1 MSFDSTVRLRRNP
14 IFLRKTAMVEPSEL
28 SLMQALPIDG
38 ILESLRIGVGFLWT
52 AAWAIIMGLVITS
65 LVQVY
70 VSKERMASVLGEG
83 DLAGLTRATAFGAAS
98 SGCSFG
104 AVAIGKGLFKK
115 GAHAVNFLAFMF
127 ASTNLIVELGLM
139 ILILLGWEFLLAELL
154 GGLVLIA
161 VMAVIVHLTL
171 PETLFDEVRRTLEE
185 RDRESGT
192 TEDPTCGM
200 EGKDEYSIATDGGET
215 LTFCSEGC
223 METYRQQTASRG
235 GWYAELRSW
244 GGWYKVGNQYRKEW
258 SMIWK
263 DVIAGFLISGFVI
276 VFVPQRVWNALFLEG
291 DGLLVTAE
299 NAVMGVAIAV
309 ISFVGSMGNVP
320 FAVALWGGGISF
332 AGVIAFVYADL
343 ITIPVLN
350 VYRKYYGWRV
360 MLYILGV
367 FFVTM
372 AFTGFLMELLFDALG
387 IVPNLAGGETATDR
401 TYFERNYTFYLNL
414 IAFALSGF
422 LLYVYRRGLG
432 APGEYRDPV
441 CGMRTDD
448 TGPAATHD
456 GTTYYFCS
464 ETCAETFETD
474 PATYATDRP
483 MVHTDGAHDHDHH

>member
-1 MSFDSTVRLRRNP
+1 M
-14 IFLRKTAMVEPSEL
+14 EP
-28 SLMQALPIDG
+28 MAIDG
-38 ILESLRIGVGFLWT
+38 VLEALRIGVGFLWT
-52 AAWAIIMGLVITS
+52 AAWAIIVGLTITS

-70 VSKERMASVLGEG
+70 VSKERMARVLGEG
-83 DLAGLTRATAFGAAS
+83 DLNGLAKATAFGAAS

-154 GGLVLIA
+154 GGLGLIA

-171 PETLFDEVRRTLEE
+171 PENLFDEVRATLNE
-185 RDRESGT
+185 RDRESGS

-200 EGKDEYSIATDGGET
+200 EGKDEYTLTTDGGET
-215 LTFCSEGC
+215 LEFCSEGC
-223 METYRQQTASRG
+223 LETYRQEMSSRG
-235 GWYAELRSW
+235 GWREELLAW
-244 GGWYKVGNQYRKEW
+244 GGWYKLGNQYRKEW
-258 SMIWK
+258 SMIWT
-263 DVIAGFLISGFVI
+263 DVVAGFLISGFVI
-276 VFVPQRVWNALFLEG
+276 VFVPQWVWNLLFVKG

-299 NAVMGVAIAV
+299 NAIMGVTIAI

-343 ITIPVLN
+343 ITVPVLN
-350 VYRKYYGWRV
+350 VYRKYYGWQV
-360 MLYILGV
+360 MLYILAV

-372 AFTGFLMELLFDALG
+372 AFTGFLMELLFDSFG
-387 IVPNLAGGETATDR
+387 IVPDLAGGETATEQ
-401 TYFERNYTFYLNL
+401 TYFELDYTFYLNL
-414 IAFALSGF
+414 VAFSLSGF

-432 APGEYRDPV
+432 APGQYRDPV

-448 TGPAATHD
+448 DGPSASHG

-464 ETCAETFETD
+464 NACKRRFEDD
-474 PATYATDRP
+474 PGKYADRRP
-483 MVHTDGAHDHDHH
+483 QVRDQGHDHDH

>member
-1 MSFDSTVRLRRNP
+1 
-14 IFLRKTAMVEPSEL
+14 
-28 SLMQALPIDG
+28 MQAT
-38 ILESLRIGVGFLWT
+38 ILNGVLEALHIGVGFLWT
-52 AAWAIIMGLVITS
+52 AVWAIIMGLTITS

-70 VSKERMASVLGEG
+70 VSKERMAQLLGEG
-83 DLAGLTRATAFGAAS
+83 DFAGVAKATVFGAAS

-104 AVAIGKGLFKK
+104 AVAIAKGLFKK
-115 GAHAVNFLAFMF
+115 GAHAVNFMAFMF

-139 ILILLGWEFLLAELL
+139 ILILLGWEFLVAELL
-154 GGLVLIA
+154 GGLILIA

-171 PETLFDEVRRTLEE
+171 PESLFDEIRATLTAH
-185 RDRESGT
+185 DRESGV

-200 EGKDEYSIATDGGET
+200 EGKDEYTLTTDGGET
-215 LTFCSEGC
+215 LKFCSEGC
-223 METYRQQTASRG
+223 METYLQETSSNG
-235 GWYAELRSW
+235 GWREELLSW
-244 GGWYKVGNQYRKEW
+244 GGWYKIGNQYRKEW

-276 VFVPQRVWNALFLEG
+276 VFVPQWVWNTLFIQG

-299 NAVMGVAIAV
+299 NAIMGVTIAV

-350 VYRKYYGWRV
+350 IYRKYYGWKI

-372 AFTGFLMELLFDALG
+372 AFTGFLMELLFDAFG
-387 IVPNLAGGETATDR
+387 IVPDLAGGETAAEQ
-401 TYFERNYTFYLNL
+401 TYFELNYTFYLNL
-414 IAFALSGF
+414 IAFTLSGF
-422 LLYVYRRGLG
+422 LLFVYRRGLG
-432 APGEYRDPV
+432 APGQYRDPV
-441 CGMRTDD
+441 CGMRADD
-448 TGPAATHD
+448 DGPSTSHE

-464 ETCAETFETD
+464 NACKRAFEDDPGTFAEQGPQVTS
-474 PATYATDRP
+474 
-483 MVHTDGAHDHDHH
+483 HGHNHDH

>member
-1 MSFDSTVRLRRNP
+1 
-14 IFLRKTAMVEPSEL
+14 
-28 SLMQALPIDG
+28 MQVTMIEG
-38 ILESLRIGVGFLWT
+38 ILEALRIGVGFLWT
-52 AAWAIIMGLVITS
+52 AAWAIIMGLTITS

-70 VSKERMASVLGEG
+70 VSKERMAQVLGDG
-83 DLAGLTRATAFGAAS
+83 DLSGLTKATAFGAAS

-154 GGLVLIA
+154 GGLILIA
-161 VMAVIVHLTL
+161 IMAVIVHLTL
-171 PETLFDEVRRTLEE
+171 PENLFDEVRETLNE
-185 RDRESGT
+185 RDRESGI

-200 EGKDEYSIATDGGET
+200 EGKDEYTLTTDGGET
-215 LTFCSEGC
+215 LKFCSEGC
-223 METYRQQTASRG
+223 METYRQEKSSRG
-235 GWYAELRSW
+235 GWREELLSW
-244 GGWYKVGNQYRKEW
+244 GGWYKIGNQYRKEW

-276 VFVPQRVWNALFLEG
+276 VFIPQWVWNTLFIQG

-299 NAVMGVAIAV
+299 HAIMGVAIAV
-309 ISFVGSMGNVP
+309 LSFVGSMGNVP

-350 VYRKYYGWRV
+350 VYRKYYRWKI

-372 AFTGFLMELLFDALG
+372 AFTGFLMELLFDAFG
-387 IVPNLAGGETATDR
+387 VVPDLAGGETATEQ
-401 TYFERNYTFYLNL
+401 TYFELNYTFYLNL
-414 IAFALSGF
+414 VAFALSGF

-432 APGEYRDPV
+432 APGQYRDPV

-448 TGPAATHD
+448 SEPSTTHD
-456 GTTYYFCS
+456 SETYYFCS
-464 ETCAETFETD
+464 QTCKETFQEKPD
-474 PATYATDRP
+474 EYATGHP
-483 MVHTDGAHDHDHH
+483 MVMEVHDH

>member
-1 MSFDSTVRLRRNP
+1 
-14 IFLRKTAMVEPSEL
+14 
-28 SLMQALPIDG
+28 MQASILDG
-38 ILESLRIGVGFLWT
+38 VLESLRIGVGFLWT
-52 AAWAIIMGLVITS
+52 AAWAIIMGLTITS

-70 VSKERMASVLGEG
+70 VSKERMARVLGDG
-83 DLAGLTRATAFGAAS
+83 DLSGLAKATAFGAAS

-115 GAHAVNFLAFMF
+115 GAHVVNFLAFMF

-161 VMAVIVHLTL
+161 VMAVIVRLTL
-171 PETLFDEVRRTLEE
+171 PESLFDEVRETVNE
-185 RDRESGT
+185 RDRESGV

-200 EGKDEYSIATDGGET
+200 EGTEEHSLTTDGGET
-215 LTFCSEGC
+215 LQFCSAGC
-223 METYRQQTASRG
+223 LETYLQQTSGGG
-235 GWYAELRSW
+235 GWREELRSW
-244 GGWYKVGNQYRKEW
+244 GGWYKIANQYRKEW
-258 SMIWK
+258 SMIWT
-263 DVIAGFLISGFVI
+263 DVVAGFLISGFVI
-276 VFVPQRVWNALFLEG
+276 VFVPQWVWNTLFVQG

-299 NAVMGVAIAV
+299 HAVMGVAIAV
-309 ISFVGSMGNVP
+309 LSFVGSMGNVP

-350 VYRKYYGWRV
+350 VYRKYYGWTV

-387 IVPNLAGGETATDR
+387 IVPDLAGGETATEQ
-401 TYFERNYTFYLNL
+401 TYFELNYTFYLNL
-414 IAFALSGF
+414 VAFALTGF
-422 LLYVYRRGLG
+422 LAYVYRRGLG
-432 APGEYRDPV
+432 APGRYRDPV

-448 TGPAATHD
+448 DGPSASHE

-464 ETCAETFETD
+464 TACERTFEAD
-474 PATYATDRP
+474 PTEFADQRP
-483 MVHTDGAHDHDHH
+483 QMPSHGHGHDH

>member
-1 MSFDSTVRLRRNP
+1 
-14 IFLRKTAMVEPSEL
+14 
-28 SLMQALPIDG
+28 MQATIVDG
-38 ILESLRIGVGFLWT
+38 IFESLRIGFSFLWT

-70 VSKERMASVLGEG
+70 VSKERMARVLGEETVG
-83 DLAGLTRATAFGAAS
+83 GVTKATLFGAAS

-104 AVAIGKGLFKK
+104 AIAIGKGLFKK
-115 GAHAVNFLAFMF
+115 GAHVVNVLAFMF

-139 ILILLGWEFLLAELL
+139 ILILLGWEFLVAELL
-154 GGLVLIA
+154 GGVILIA
-161 VMAVIVHLTL
+161 VMAVLVHLTL
-171 PETLFDEVRRTLEE
+171 PENLFDEVRQTLND
-185 RDRESGT
+185 RDHDHGI

-200 EGKDEYSIATDGGET
+200 EGKDEYSLVTDGGET
-215 LTFCSEGC
+215 LKFCSEGC
-223 METYRQQTASRG
+223 METYEQEAASSG
-235 GWYAELRSW
+235 GWREELLSW

-263 DVIAGFLISGFVI
+263 DVVAGFLISGFVI
-276 VFVPQRVWNALFLEG
+276 VFVPQAVWNTLFLQGEG
-291 DGLLVTAE
+291 VLVSAE
-299 NAVMGVAIAV
+299 NAIMGVAIAV

-350 VYRKYYGWRV
+350 VYRKYYGWKV

-372 AFTGFLMELLFDALG
+372 AFTGFLMEELFNALG
-387 IVPNLAGGETATDR
+387 IVPDLAGGETATEQ
-401 TYFERNYTFYLNL
+401 TYFELNYTFYLNV

-432 APGEYRDPV
+432 APGQYRDPV

-448 TGPAATHD
+448 SGPSITHD
-456 GTTYYFCS
+456 GETYYFCS
-464 ETCAETFETD
+464 ERCKQSFDEHPTEFSDQHPLVSEGG
-474 PATYATDRP
+474 
-483 MVHTDGAHDHDHH
+483 GADSHDH

>member
-1 MSFDSTVRLRRNP
+1 MLATFGTEV
-14 IFLRKTAMVEPSEL
+14 VE
-28 SLMQALPIDG
+28 A
-38 ILESLRIGVGFLWT
+38 LRIGVGFLWT

-70 VSKERMASVLGEG
+70 VSKERMAAVLGDG
-83 DLAGLTRATAFGAAS
+83 DIVGITKATLFGAAS

-115 GAHAVNFLAFMF
+115 GAHVVTFLAFMF

-139 ILILLGWEFLLAELL
+139 ILILLGWEFLVAELL
-154 GGLVLIA
+154 GGLILIA

-171 PETLFDEVRRTLEE
+171 PENLFEEVRTELNQ
-185 RDRESGT
+185 REHDHGVS
-192 TEDPTCGM
+192 EDPTCGM
-200 EGKDEYSIATDGGET
+200 EGTDEFSLVTDGGET
-215 LTFCSEGC
+215 LKFCSEGC
-223 METYRQQTASRG
+223 METYQQEVASSGDWRD
-235 GWYAELRSW
+235 ELKSW

-258 SMIWK
+258 SMLYK

-276 VFVPQRVWNALFLEG
+276 VFVPQWVWNTLFLQG
-291 DGLLVTAE
+291 DGLLVSAE

-320 FAVALWGGGISF
+320 FAVALWGGGVSF

-343 ITIPVLN
+343 ITVPVLN
-350 VYRKYYGWRV
+350 VYRKYYGVKV

-372 AFTGFLMELLFDALG
+372 AFTGFLMEQLFDLLG
-387 IVPNLAGGETATDR
+387 VVPDLASGQTATEQ
-401 TYFERNYTFYLNL
+401 TYFELNYTFYLNL

-422 LLYVYRRGLG
+422 LFYVFRRGLG
-432 APGEYRDPV
+432 APGQYRDPV

-448 TGPAATHD
+448 EGPSVTHD
-456 GTTYYFCS
+456 GETYYFCS
-464 ETCAETFETD
+464 HSCKRVFEKMPTEFATVD
-474 PATYATDRP
+474 P
-483 MVHTDGAHDHDHH
+483 VVSGGHDHH

>member
-1 MSFDSTVRLRRNP
+1 
-14 IFLRKTAMVEPSEL
+14 
-28 SLMQALPIDG
+28 MQASMIDG
-38 ILESLRIGVGFLWT
+38 VLESLRIGVGFLWT
-52 AAWAIIMGLVITS
+52 AAWAIIMGLTITS

-70 VSKERMASVLGEG
+70 VSKERMAQVLGDG
-83 DLAGLTRATAFGAAS
+83 DFSGLTKATLFGAAS

-171 PETLFDEVRRTLEE
+171 PENLFDEVRETLNEQ
-185 RDRESGT
+185 DQASGT
-192 TEDPTCGM
+192 IEDPTCGM
-200 EGKDEYSIATDGGET
+200 EGKDEYTLTTDGGET
-215 LTFCSEGC
+215 LKFCSEGC
-223 METYRQQTASRG
+223 LETYRQQAAGHGSWRD
-235 GWYAELRSW
+235 ELFSW
-244 GGWYKVGNQYRKEW
+244 GGWYKIANQYRKEW

-276 VFVPQRVWNALFLEG
+276 VFVPQWVWNTLFLQG

-299 NAVMGVAIAV
+299 NAIMGVAIAV

-350 VYRKYYGWRV
+350 VYRKYYGWKI

-372 AFTGFLMELLFDALG
+372 AFTGFLMELLFNALD
-387 IVPNLAGGETATDR
+387 IVPNLAGGETATEQ
-401 TYFERNYTFYLNL
+401 TYFELNYTFYLNL
-414 IAFALSGF
+414 IAFALTGF
-422 LLYVYRRGLG
+422 LLFVYRRGLG
-432 APGEYRDPV
+432 APGEFRDPV

-448 TGPAATHD
+448 DGSSATYENE
-456 GTTYYFCS
+456 TYYFCS
-464 ETCAETFETD
+464 RICKQTFEEEPD
-474 PATYATDRP
+474 EYADHGSRAAE
-483 MVHTDGAHDHDHH
+483 MGHDH